1 MEKEDE
7 NQKDEVELMDEEQ
20 KPPEGGLKMKIC
32 FIIFGIGS
40 LLAWNA
46 ILSDIAFFMHYQGK
60 YDPSTSFAFFN
71 FALNIVFQFV
81 MIWKKQ
87 ILSYKIQ
94 LIFGLTASIIT
105 LVALPIV
112 VSSFEKNSLVGFIFT
127 GGIILF
133 QGLVNAFCCSGF
145 YGLTSF
151 FPIEQIIA
159 LSTGQGISGI
169 LMNAIGYI
177 VIASVNTNNEDNNKK
192 YGAIIFFSI
201 SGFILLVNLII
212 LLISFKTE
220 YFQYYLSKT
229 KDFNNEANKIDNQGI
244 TTRSTG
250 GNEQTEELMET
261 EKSITTQKNDE
272 INFFGLFKILY
283 DVDLLS
289 GYIYVIT
296 FALFPSVSISQ
307 RLFDFHKYRAITII
321 TIYNVFDTIGRSVVS
336 KIKPNKILSYIVI
349 CGRSIL
355 LFTLIF
361 NHYLDM
367 NSDTHTYYS
376 ISLMV
381 NVAILA
387 LTNGIGTSLCFG
399 LAPTLVPDELKGRAG
414 GSIGFFNILGIFIG
428 TCVAFLTKHFMKL
441 IGEYKD

>member
-1 MEKEDE
+1 MEKEEE
-7 NQKDEVELMDEEQ
+7 NQTDKVELGDEEQ

-46 ILSDIAFFMHYQGK
+46 ILSDISFFMYYQGK

-71 FALNIVFQFV
+71 FALNILFQFV

-87 ILSYKIQ
+87 LLSYKVQ
-94 LIFGLTASIIT
+94 LIFGLTASVIT

-112 VSSFEKNSLVGFIFT
+112 VSSFPKDSLNGFIFT

-145 YGLTSF
+145 YCLTSF

-159 LSTGQGISGI
+159 LSSGQGISGI
-169 LMNAIGYI
+169 LMNVIGYI
-177 VIASVNTNNEDNNKK
+177 VLASVDTKDKDKDNK

-212 LLISFKTE
+212 LLFAFKTE

-229 KDFNNEANKIDNQGI
+229 KDFKNDTNKLDNEGI

-250 GNEQTEELMET
+250 GSEKVEELVET
-261 EKSITTQKNDE
+261 EPAAPQNSED
-272 INFFGLFKILY
+272 INFFGLFRILY

-289 GYIYVIT
+289 GFIYVIT

-336 KIKPNKILSYIVI
+336 KIKPSKILSYIVI

-367 NSDTHTYYS
+367 KSDTHTYYS